1 MEAGAGNQARSAQG
15 KEDAVRLDRA
25 LDLYMGDLARRGY
38 SPATRRSYWF
48 KLIKLCD
55 EFKHVEDVTAEDCAR
70 FLDQWSD
77 SSVGTLA
84 HSVTTVKCFFRW
96 AEDQGWIEHS
106 PAEKL
111 KRPRRQ
117 APEELDVITIGAED
131 VRRMLDACENWHE
144 ALCLGVLC
152 YLGPRRRA
160 ASQLRWRDVDLNR
173 EMVKFREKGR
183 KVITKPLPHVLAAL
197 LRYAEASPE
206 VPSGPD
212 NYVIPMQRKQLRSGE
227 RDDRM
232 IWRTVHRVGRRV
244 GVKTNVHAF
253 RAAFAVQY
261 LETHIGDLEAL
272 QALMGHKRIETT
284 QVYLRRLNR
293 EKAMD
298 RVRDLS
304 WGSPRFEATA
314 EEAPTGV
321 EPVYQVL
328 QTCA

>member
-1 MEAGAGNQARSAQG
+1 M
-15 KEDAVRLDRA
+15 RLDHA
-25 LDLYMGDLARRGY
+25 LDRYMGDLARRGY
-38 SPATRRSYWF
+38 PPTTRRSYWF
-48 KLIKLCD
+48 KLVKLCN
-55 EFKHVEDVTAEDCAR
+55 EFENVEDVTADDCAR
-70 FLDQWSD
+70 FLDQWSEA
-77 SSVGTLA
+77 SIGTLA

-96 AEDQGWIEHS
+96 AEDQGWIERS

-117 APEELDVITIGAED
+117 APEELDVVTIGAED

-144 ALCLGVLC
+144 ALCLGVLA

-160 ASQLRWRDVDLNR
+160 ASQLRWSDVDLRR
-173 EMVKFREKGR
+173 ETVKFREKGR
-183 KVITKPLPHVLAAL
+183 KVITKPLPRVLAAL

-206 VPSGPD
+206 VPSSPAD
-212 NYVIPMQRKQLRSGE
+212 YVIPMQRKQLRKGD
-227 RDDRM
+227 RDDRL
-232 IWRTVHRVGRRV
+232 IWRTVQRVAGRV
-244 GVKTNVHAF
+244 GVRTNVHAF
-253 RAAFAVQY
+253 RAAFAVQF

-321 EPVYQVL
+321 EPHE
-328 QTCA
+328 